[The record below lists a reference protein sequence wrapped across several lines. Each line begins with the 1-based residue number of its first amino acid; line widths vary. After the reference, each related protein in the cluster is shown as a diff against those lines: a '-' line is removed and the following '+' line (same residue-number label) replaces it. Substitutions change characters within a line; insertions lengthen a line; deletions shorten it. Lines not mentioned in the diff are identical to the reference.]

1 MTNQGSNIN
10 GILLSRPHGG
20 LRLAKQTS
28 WGEEYVAFA
37 YTADEAWAKLSRI
50 TGHTVIELKRM
61 QITRVL

>member
-1 MTNQGSNIN
+1 MEDTGSNIN
-10 GILLSRPHGG
+10 GLLLSRPHGG